1 MGFVSHKSC
10 VIPRWMRSTFVLS
23 PTMAATYRRRRWLHN
38 GEKEGDIAERRREGG
53 REGGVLWR
61 RRPRAGWPRIA
72 SFTSRSAPSFQI
84 QLLLSP
90 IALSCMHSF
99 GISRAVVPGF
109 QGRLYRKEIIS
120 RCRRAKD
127 FPFSGGQCSRHRGDV
142 LEALWEHIFPIS
154 LIVSPV
160 APSPQSE

>member
-53 REGGVLWR
+53 RRPLAPSASGGL
-61 RRPRAGWPRIA
+61 ATDRI
-72 SFTSRSAPSFQI
+72 FHQPPLRSAPSFQII

-109 QGRLYRKEIIS
+109 QGRLYRKEMIS
-120 RCRRAKD
+120 RCRAKD

-142 LEALWEHIFPIS
+142 LEALWGHIFPIS